1 MTRITRI
8 DPDRMNFGWDP
19 AQRVSKVTEALA
31 EQRAHRRAAP
41 SGSIDED
48 IAARNVADLEQ
59 TLARAE
65 TNAEAG
71 RRQAQALE
79 AAETAKQKEHDDRAL
94 AVITGQLQRDFMAQP
109 GATLT
114 EFNEMLPE
122 LLREN
127 RKAAAR
133 NAPAVFAEQLAEA
146 KRRLGPAF

>member
-1 MTRITRI
+1 MRRITRI

-19 AQRVSKVTEALA
+19 AQRVSKVTEPLA

-79 AAETAKQKEHDDRAL
+79 AARAAKQQENDDRAL
-94 AVITGQLQRDFMAQP
+94 AAITDRLRRDFLTQP
-109 GATLT
+109 GTTLG
-114 EFNEMLPE
+114 EFEQALPE
-122 LLREN
+122 LLAEDRRQSVLNARTVREQ
-127 RKAAAR
+127 
-133 NAPAVFAEQLAEA
+133 QLAEQ
-146 KRRLGPAF
+146 RRRIGAF